1 MNVYENDFVYG
12 RRILKGAM
20 AAAVVCC
27 LATLIVPN
35 GSSLY
40 LTFLV
45 LTLAAFAMAAVVIY
59 KYCRCPHCGKVIFLG
74 VLSITTCTRCKHDLI
89 TGKKVKKS
97 KR

>member
-12 RRILKGAM
+12 RRLLKIAM
-20 AAAVVCC
+20 AAAVIFCI
-27 LATLIVPN
+27 ATLLVPN

-40 LTFLV
+40 LTFFV
-45 LTLAAFAMAAVVIY
+45 LTIAAFVLSAVIIY
-59 KYCRCPHCGKVIFLG
+59 KYCRCPHCGKLIFLG
-74 VLSITTCTRCKHDLI
+74 VLSITTCSRCRHDLI